1 MIPYEKAMQIN
12 AEDEKAYSARNI
24 KDRGG
29 QLSWDESWSPMATK
43 TGSAEMRPFPTT
55 TTSPMLEDIRK
66 KVLANPQIRDAA
78 KRYLSTIP
86 IQENPG
92 LKGGE
97 NETPVGGQANMS
109 FNNSYV
115 PVRRTLEGTWEQ
127 PINNNMYSTIDMNTE
142 NAPPKKWMASAMAH
156 ELAHVALKNPT
167 LEKEF
172 VDFVKSIT
180 PEKNPLLYD
189 VALQYYG
196 NGKLPPNPEEYY
208 ATFAQ
213 VLGPNVMAVPELQ
226 KFYKNIFN
234 PLEDKQE
241 LQKIENDIMME
252 KENKLIRKNQRIKE
266 TGVDPK
272 SVEHLENN
280 IFPISDRIGL
290 PRQLMA
296 GIWAQEGRGINKDNQ
311 FSQMINGKLHKYKNL
326 ENSIIET
333 KATIEKILKQK
344 GYDMNNMGSEAI
356 LRALQEVKPDTNNY
370 EGDNA
375 DPMIWVNS
383 TLNTPEWRYY
393 AE

>member
-1 MIPYEKAMQIN
+1 
-12 AEDEKAYSARNI
+12 
-24 KDRGG
+24 
-29 QLSWDESWSPMATK
+29 
-43 TGSAEMRPFPTT
+43 
-55 TTSPMLEDIRK
+55 
-66 KVLANPQIRDAA
+66 
-78 KRYLSTIP
+78 
-86 IQENPG
+86 
-92 LKGGE
+92 
-97 NETPVGGQANMS
+97 
-109 FNNSYV
+109 
-115 PVRRTLEGTWEQ
+115 
-127 PINNNMYSTIDMNTE
+127 
-142 NAPPKKWMASAMAH
+142 
-156 ELAHVALKNPT
+156 
-167 LEKEF
+167 
-172 VDFVKSIT
+172 
-180 PEKNPLLYD
+180 
-189 VALQYYG
+189 
-196 NGKLPPNPEEYY
+196 
-208 ATFAQ
+208 
-213 VLGPNVMAVPELQ
+213 MAVPELQ

-296 GIWAQEGRGINKDNQ
+296 GIWVQEGRGINKDNQ
-311 FSQMINGKLHKYKNL
+311 FSQIINGKLHKYKNL